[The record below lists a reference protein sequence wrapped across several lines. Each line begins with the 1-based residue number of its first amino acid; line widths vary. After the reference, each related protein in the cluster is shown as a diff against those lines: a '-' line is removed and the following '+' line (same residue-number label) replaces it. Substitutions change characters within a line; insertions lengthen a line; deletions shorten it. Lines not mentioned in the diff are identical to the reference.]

1 MLTTL
6 KRLKSDEIVDPPQFL
21 IDNTMYLCM
30 MGSVAYGVST
40 DMSDVDVYGFCM
52 PPLGTVFPHAIGM
65 IHGFD
70 RPQEFEQWQQ
80 HHCMDKSSGKEYD
93 FSVYSIIKYFR
104 LVADNNPNMIDSLFV
119 PRNCVLH
126 STQISEHVRENR
138 NTFLHKGSWHKFKG
152 YAYSQLHKMN
162 IKNPKPESK
171 RYKSIM
177 EHGYDVKFAYHVV
190 RLLNEIEQIMT
201 EHTIDLQR
209 NREQLKSIRR
219 GEWTVDEIINFAKN
233 KELEL
238 EKVYLNCKLPY
249 SAPTDKIRQILTDCL
264 EMHYGSI
271 DKLIKSNSSKNDE
284 IVMKIRDLLA

>member
-1 MLTTL
+1 MLKTL
-6 KRLKSDEIVDPPQFL
+6 KRLKSEEVVDPPQFL

-40 DMSDVDVYGFCM
+40 DMSDVDVYGFAM
-52 PPLGTVFPHAIGM
+52 PPVGVAFPHSIGL

-80 HHCMDKSSGKEYD
+80 HHCMDQSSGKEYD

-126 STQISEHVRENR
+126 STQISEYVRERR
-138 NTFLHKGSWHKFKG
+138 NIFLHKGSWHKFKG

-171 RYKSIM
+171 RYASIM

-219 GEWTVDEIINFAKN
+219 GEWSVDEIIEFAKT

-238 EKVYLNCKLPY
+238 EKVYLDCKLPY
-249 SAPTDKIRQILTDCL
+249 SAPTEKIREILMHCL

-271 DKLIKSNSSKNDE
+271 DKLIKANSSKNDE
-284 IVMKIRDLLA
+284 IIMKIRDLLA